1 MEYAEGFKDLPLDS
15 TELVTDC
22 RMAAFHLGSN
32 IQQCSMLHIF
42 KQSQFKQLTKKK
54 TGLHCGAAQTAFTIH
69 GSGLTKCCVWTG
81 NMK

>member
-54 TGLHCGAAQTAFTIH
+54 LKLAYIVELHRQLLPYMALA
-69 GSGLTKCCVWTG
+69 
-81 NMK
+81 